1 MRSLIED
8 DSRYRA
14 VPSSSLREQWFGEYI
29 DEVKKNM
36 DPEEVKEAEKKKRIE
51 ESMRAR
57 QQAVAE
63 EREEN
68 NRVITEQRLQ
78 HRREES
84 VQRFKALLVDIV
96 SRSHRNHYS
105 TPLCIGLQSRL
116 TLVYPLVL
124 LNPFETRQN
133 PMRLF

>member
-1 MRSLIED
+1 
-8 DSRYRA
+8 
-14 VPSSSLREQWFGEYI
+14 
-29 DEVKKNM
+29 M
-36 DPEEVKEAEKKKRIE
+36 DPSEVREAEKRKRIE

-63 EREEN
+63 EREMN

-96 SRSHRNHYS
+96 SHDLFTPKRIVSGQHSENYS
-105 TPLCIGLQSRL
+105 EIKNEIRGQIGSEN
-116 TLVYPLVL
+116 TCKVL
-124 LNPFETRQN
+124 YF
-133 PMRLF
+133 

>member
-1 MRSLIED
+1 
-8 DSRYRA
+8 
-14 VPSSSLREQWFGEYI
+14 
-29 DEVKKNM
+29 M
-36 DPEEVKEAEKKKRIE
+36 DPSEVREAEKRKRIE

-63 EREEN
+63 EREMN

-96 SRSHRNHYS
+96 SHS
-105 TPLCIGLQSRL
+105 LF
-116 TLVYPLVL
+116 TLLKRIVSEKHSENSSEIKNEIRGQIVSKKD
-124 LNPFETRQN
+124 
-133 PMRLF
+133 M